1 MQICQ
6 LSWTRY
12 FSVNNCGIVPLEA
25 VKVFATLAQG
35 WAVEEAA
42 VAIDIRV
49 LIANQPRTA
58 SSKSWKGGEYEVI
71 ISKDKMKGA
80 HYLPKNAK

>member
-1 MQICQ
+1 MQISQ
-6 LSWTRY
+6 FRWTSY
-12 FSVNNCGIVPLEA
+12 FFVNNWGVVPLEA

-49 LIANQPRTA
+49 IIANQPRTA
-58 SSKSWKGGEYEVI
+58 SSKSWKGGEYKVL
-71 ISKDKMKGA
+71 ISKDQMKGA
-80 HYLPKNAK
+80 HYLPKDAK